1 MIYKILLVLVI
12 LGLVII
18 RRYYQ
23 RGYRREDVVVA
34 HQVLESQVSVI
45 VTAAL
50 LLPIFLYLF
59 TDWLNYFDLF
69 IPSWLRWLGFGL
81 GAAGLLL
88 LWWCHHVLGTN
99 WQPDIAIRREHKLVT
114 QGPYA
119 FIRHPMYL
127 SFILQGI
134 GLTLIAA
141 NWVIAF
147 FMLLPP
153 IIAYLRR
160 SKQEE
165 VMLEEVF
172 GDAYRD
178 YKARTGSLFPRIKLK
193 RQG

>member
-12 LGLVII
+12 LGLVVI

-23 RGYRREDVVVA
+23 RGYRREDVAIA
-34 HQVLESQVSVI
+34 HRALESRVSAP

-59 TDWLNYFDLF
+59 TDWLNFFDIF
-69 IPSWLRWLGFGL
+69 IPSWLRWFGFGL

-88 LWWCHHVLGTN
+88 LWWCHHILGVN
-99 WQPDIAIRREHKLVT
+99 WQPDIAVRREHKLVT

-134 GLTLIAA
+134 GLTLIST

-147 FMLLPP
+147 FVLLPP

-160 SKQEE
+160 SRQEE

-172 GDAYRD
+172 GDAYRE
-178 YKARTGSLFPRIKLK
+178 YKARTGSLFPRIEFKK
-193 RQG
+193 

>member
-1 MIYKILLVLVI
+1 MTYKVLLVLVI
-12 LGLVII
+12 LGLVVI

-23 RGYRREDVVVA
+23 RGYRREDVVMAQRV
-34 HQVLESQVSVI
+34 VESRVSVM

-59 TDWLNYFDLF
+59 TDWLSHLDIPF
-69 IPSWLRWLGFGL
+69 PSWLRWSGFGL

-88 LWWCHHVLGTN
+88 LWWCHHSLGVN
-99 WQPDIAIRREHKLVT
+99 WQPDIAIRKEHELVT
-114 QGPYA
+114 KGPYA
-119 FIRHPMYL
+119 YIRHPMYL

-147 FMLLPP
+147 FVLLPP

-165 VMLEEVF
+165 AMLEEVF
-172 GDAYRD
+172 GEAYRE
-178 YKARTGSLFPRIKLK
+178 YKTRTGNLFSRIKLK
-193 RQG
+193 K